1 MKNIHLNC
9 SWIKLSYIKKM
20 SATFKNI
27 SFKKASF
34 IFHLLEKNYKI
45 RPKWHISLC
54 ESLWFYLSPTITV
67 YSLFSWWS
75 IICAFSRPLSRRKI
89 TIHRT
94 MPVAVAI
101 IGFLYWKQLKL
112 LIFYMWK
119 KPSINDYW
127 SIVWLFLHT
136 PVI

>member
-9 SWIKLSYIKKM
+9 SLIKLSYIKKM

-27 SFKKASF
+27 SLKKASF
-34 IFHLLEKNYKI
+34 IFYLLEKNYKI

-54 ESLWFYLSPTITV
+54 ESLILFVPNSYRIFFIFVVIYNLCLFASTFTSQNYNSQNYARCCCYYRLFILETI
-67 YSLFSWWS
+67 
-75 IICAFSRPLSRRKI
+75 KI
-89 TIHRT
+89 AH
-94 MPVAVAI
+94 
-101 IGFLYWKQLKL
+101 FLYV
-112 LIFYMWK
+112 K
-119 KPSINDYW
+119 KSPSINDYW